1 MTKRICLVLC
11 LASAVILTARSCSR
25 QREPTRSVSASGLR
39 LAAEAYVLPK
49 LFEVTL
55 PKPDRW
61 EPVTN
66 ARRFEYS
73 PPAVLLLF
81 STRSPALIRLH
92 VFDPAGIAPKEVVS
106 QLAAQLEQAGCQWR
120 PADIPDRRD
129 GAAVIVFDCQQGSP
143 PLKGKILAERVP
155 GNEKMAVLA
164 IGLWPPADDPG
175 MIADF
180 DAILGSLKTPSK

>member
-1 MTKRICLVLC
+1 MTGMVRLIVCL
-11 LASAVILTARSCSR
+11 SAVGLSALSCSR
-25 QREPTRSVSASGLR
+25 PREPSQPVSATGLR

-81 STRSPALIRLH
+81 STKAPALIRFH
-92 VFDPAGIAPKEVVS
+92 VFDPSAVAPKEVVS
-106 QLAAQLEQAGCQWR
+106 QLAAQLEQIGC
-120 PADIPDRRD
+120 RRRQAAVPGKGD
-129 GAAVIVFDCQQGSP
+129 GAAATFDCSASDP
-143 PLKGKILAERVP
+143 PLRGKILAEPIP
-155 GNEKMAVLA
+155 GNQQLAVLA
-164 IGLWPPADDPG
+164 IGIWSSDDGPG
-175 MIADF
+175 MLADF
-180 DAILGSLKTPSK
+180 DAILGSLKAPSK